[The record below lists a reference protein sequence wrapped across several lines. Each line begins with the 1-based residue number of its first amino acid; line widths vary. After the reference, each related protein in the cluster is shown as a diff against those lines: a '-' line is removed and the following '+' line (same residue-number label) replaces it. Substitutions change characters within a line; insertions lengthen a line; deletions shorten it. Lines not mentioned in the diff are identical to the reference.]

1 MGDGGLTR
9 EQLER
14 YDRNVRLAGVGE
26 EGQRRLLA
34 SSALVVGAGGLGS
47 AAILYLAAAGV
58 GRLAV
63 ADAGRLERSNL
74 NRQVL
79 HRTGDLGRA
88 KIDSARG
95 AVQALNPDCRVE
107 TRGDRLTAAN
117 ARRAV
122 RGFDVALDCSD
133 NFPTR
138 LALADA
144 CWIERV
150 PLVSGAVVRMEGL
163 LLTVLP
169 APGNPCY
176 RCLVPAEPPAGEVPT
191 AAESGILGAVA
202 GMMGALEAV
211 EALKLLLG
219 LGRPLVDRLLVY
231 DGAAAT
237 FRETRR
243 VRDPGC
249 PLCGD
254 QPTITDAS
262 MPNDA

>member
-1 MGDGGLTR
+1 MADGELTR
-9 EQLER
+9 DQLER
-14 YDRNVRLAGVGE
+14 YDRNLRLAGVGPA
-26 EGQRRLLA
+26 GQRRLLA
-34 SSALVVGAGGLGS
+34 SSVLVAGAGGLGS
-47 AAILYLAAAGV
+47 SAILYLAAAGV

-79 HRTGDLGRA
+79 HRTGDLGRL
-88 KIDSARG
+88 KVDSARE
-95 AVQALNPDCRVE
+95 AVRALNPDCRVE
-107 TRGDRLTAAN
+107 TIAEPLSAAT

-122 RGFDVALDCSD
+122 RGFDVVLDCTD

-144 CWIERV
+144 CWLERV

-163 LLTVLP
+163 LLV
-169 APGNPCY
+169 ARPGHPCY
-176 RCLVPAEPPAGEVPT
+176 RCLVPEVPPPDEVPS
-191 AAESGILGAVA
+191 AAEVGILGAVA
-202 GMMGALEAV
+202 GTIGALAAV

-219 LGRPLVDRLLVY
+219 IGRPLVDDLLVY
-231 DGAAAT
+231 DGLAGT

-243 VRDPGC
+243 VRDPAC

-254 QPTITDAS
+254 HPTITEATLPYDAS
-262 MPNDA
+262 